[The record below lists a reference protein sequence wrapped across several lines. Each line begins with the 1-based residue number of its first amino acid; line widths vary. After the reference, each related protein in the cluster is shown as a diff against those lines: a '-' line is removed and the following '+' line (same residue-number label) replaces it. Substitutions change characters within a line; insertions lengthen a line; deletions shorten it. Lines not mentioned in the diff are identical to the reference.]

1 MTRGRKAIAT
11 GFLVVLILLATAAIA
26 QAHPLGNFTVNRF
39 SGLEFTKDALTV
51 HYVVD
56 MAEIPT
62 YQELSRLDPTNKE
75 NPTAQRLQ
83 TFADSLGR
91 RIAAGVSMTADGK
104 PVRLAPSGSEAS
116 LRTGQGGLKI
126 MRIDV
131 SLHGR
136 LPSPNATVHYTDGN
150 FSDRIGWKE
159 IIAYGSGGEGLSSS
173 SVPAKSVSDELRAY
187 PKSMLASPVDVTQ
200 ATVKL
205 QPGAAGSSG
214 GTTGGLTVTSPGAIG
229 GSLATEFARLIEHR
243 LSPLFLVAALL
254 LALAAGALHALGP
267 GHGKSIMAAYLVGN
281 EGKVRQAVAVG
292 VAVSLMHTASVV
304 ALGLAIL
311 GASKLFAPEVVF
323 PWLSLIS
330 ALVVLAL
337 GTYLL
342 RSRLRARAYARAH
355 HHVDGR
361 TTALQ
366 RDLPDDHEHGLDEH
380 VHEREPVLVHS
391 HGNSDVRGREQDLG
405 SPHDHALDHGHL
417 HEHEH
422 VHGSPQAH
430 ALDHGHLHDH
440 GHDHS
445 HAPPPGIAP
454 TSWKGLG
461 VIALSGGLLP
471 SPSALIVLL
480 AAVALHRI
488 VFGLVLVGVFS
499 VGLAAALTIVGV
511 LVIKA
516 RTYATRRWGENV
528 TNALPIFSAAAI
540 LVIGVVLT
548 AGAVAKL

>member
-1 MTRGRKAIAT
+1 VTRWRRSIAT
-11 GFLVVLILLATAAIA
+11 GFLTVVIVLLASAVA

-39 SGLEFTKDALTV
+39 SGLEFTKAGVTV

-62 YQELSRLDPTNKE
+62 YQELSRLDPTHKE
-75 NPTAQRLQ
+75 KPSAQSLQ
-83 TFADSLGR
+83 AYADSLGR
-91 RIAAGVSMTADGK
+91 RISTGATMTADGHNV
-104 PVRLAPSGSEAS
+104 PLTFSGSATS
-116 LRTGQGGLKI
+116 LRAGQGGLEI
-126 MRIDV
+126 MRIEV
-131 SLHGR
+131 SLRGP
-136 LPSPNATVHYTDGN
+136 LPSPNAVIHYADHN

-159 IIAYGSGGEGLSSS
+159 IIAYGSGGEGVSSA
-173 SVPAKSVSDELRAY
+173 SVPAKSVSQELRAY
-187 PKSMLASPVDVTQ
+187 PKSMLASPVDVTE

-205 QPGAAGSSG
+205 QPGASGTSG
-214 GTTGGLTVTSPGAIG
+214 GSVGGLTVSSPGAIG

-243 LSPLFLVAALL
+243 LSPLFLLAALL
-254 LALAAGALHALGP
+254 LALGAGALHALGP

-281 EGKVRQAVAVG
+281 EGKVRQAVTVG
-292 VAVSLMHTASVV
+292 VAVSLMHTASVG

-323 PWLSLIS
+323 PWLSLLS

-337 GTYLL
+337 GSYLL
-342 RSRLRARAYARAH
+342 RSRLRARSHARAH
-355 HHVDGR
+355 AHAESHAN
-361 TTALQ
+361 ALQ
-366 RDLPDDHEHGLDEH
+366 DLP
-380 VHEREPVLVHS
+380 
-391 HGNSDVRGREQDLG
+391 G
-405 SPHDHALDHGHL
+405 SHDHAHGHDDPEDL
-417 HEHEH
+417 GHAH
-422 VHGSPQAH
+422 HG
-430 ALDHGHLHDH
+430 

-445 HAPPPGIAP
+445 HDHGHGHSHAPAPGIAP

-488 VFGLVLVGVFS
+488 AFGLVLVGVFS
-499 VGLAAALTIVGV
+499 VGLAAALTTVGV

-516 RTYATRRWGENV
+516 RTYATRRWGENL

-540 LVIGVVLT
+540 LLIGVFLT

>member
-1 MTRGRKAIAT
+1 MTRWRRSIAT
-11 GFLVVLILLATAAIA
+11 GFLAVVIVLVTAVVA

-39 SGLEFTKDALTV
+39 SGLEFTKQGVTD

-62 YQELSRLDPTNKE
+62 YQELSRLDPSHKE
-75 NPTAQRLQ
+75 KPSAQSLHAY
-83 TFADSLGR
+83 ADSLGR
-91 RIAAGVSMTADGK
+91 RISTGVTMTADGHN
-104 PVRLAPSGSEAS
+104 VALTFSGSAAS
-116 LRTGQGGLKI
+116 LRPGQGGLKI
-126 MRIDV
+126 MRIEV
-131 SLHGR
+131 SLRGS
-136 LPSPNATVHYTDGN
+136 LPSPNAVIHYTDTN
-150 FSDRIGWKE
+150 FGDRIGWKE
-159 IIAYGSGGEGLSSS
+159 IIAYGSGGEGVLSA
-173 SVPAKSVSDELRAY
+173 SVPAKSVSQELRAY
-187 PKSMLASPVDVTQ
+187 PKSMLASPVDVTE

-205 QPGAAGSSG
+205 QPGAL
-214 GTTGGLTVTSPGAIG
+214 GTSTGPVGGLTVSSPGAIG

-243 LSPLFLVAALL
+243 LSPLFLLAALL
-254 LALAAGALHALGP
+254 LALGAGALHALGP
-267 GHGKSIMAAYLVGN
+267 GHGKSIMAAYLVGS
-281 EGKVRQAVAVG
+281 EGKVRQAVTVG
-292 VAVSLMHTASVV
+292 VAVSLMHTASVG

-323 PWLSLIS
+323 PWLSLLS

-342 RSRLRARAYARAH
+342 RSRLRARAHARAH
-355 HHVDGR
+355 GLAEPHTH
-361 TTALQ
+361 ALQ
-366 RDLPDDHEHGLDEH
+366 ELPASHDHHHGQHDHPHDLGQDHPDD
-380 VHEREPVLVHS
+380 
-391 HGNSDVRGREQDLG
+391 LG
-405 SPHDHALDHGHL
+405 HDHHSGHG
-417 HEHEH
+417 
-422 VHGSPQAH
+422 
-430 ALDHGHLHDH
+430 HDH

-445 HAPPPGIAP
+445 HDHGHSHSHAPAPGITP

-488 VFGLVLVGVFS
+488 AFGLVLVGVFS
-499 VGLAAALTIVGV
+499 VGLAAALTVVGV

-516 RTYATRRWGENV
+516 RTYATRRWGENL

-540 LVIGVVLT
+540 LLIGVFLT

>member
-1 MTRGRKAIAT
+1 MTRLRRLLVSIVVGIAA
-11 GFLVVLILLATAAIA
+11 FLLLAGPAS
-26 QAHPLGNFTVNRF
+26 AHPLGNFTVNRF
-39 SGLEFTKDALTV
+39 SGLELTTSAVTV

-62 YQELSRLDPTNKE
+62 YQVLSRLQPSNNEIVDTQK
-75 NPTAQRLQ
+75 LQ
-83 TFADSLGR
+83 DYADSVAR
-91 RIAAGVSMTADGK
+91 RIVGGVQLSANGRAVALRPRAATV
-104 PVRLAPSGSEAS
+104 S
-116 LRTGQGGLKI
+116 LRPGQGGLKI
-126 MRIDV
+126 MRIEV
-131 SLHGR
+131 PLQGS
-136 LPSPNATVHYTDGN
+136 LPSPDASLHYQDTN

-159 IIAYGSGGEGLSSS
+159 IIAYGSGGQGISSASVS
-173 SVPAKSVSDELRAY
+173 SKSVSDSLRAY
-187 PKSMLASPVDVTQ
+187 PKSMLASPLDVTE

-205 QPGAAGSSG
+205 QPGAASSG
-214 GTTGGLTVTSPGAIG
+214 GAAPGGLTVGSPGAIG
-229 GSLATEFARLIEHR
+229 GSLANAFAKLIQHH
-243 LSPLFLVAALL
+243 LSPLFLLLALL
-254 LALAAGALHALGP
+254 LALGAGALHALGP

-281 EGKVRQAVAVG
+281 EGKIRQAVIVG

-337 GTYLL
+337 GSYLL
-342 RSRLRARAYARAH
+342 RTRLASRARARAH
-355 HHVDGR
+355 ALGHAGGDG
-361 TTALQ
+361 AAH
-366 RDLPDDHEHGLDEH
+366 DHD
-380 VHEREPVLVHS
+380 HS
-391 HGNSDVRGREQDLG
+391 H
-405 SPHDHALDHGHL
+405 PHDHAHPHEHGH
-417 HEHEH
+417 
-422 VHGSPQAH
+422 
-430 ALDHGHLHDH
+430 
-440 GHDHS
+440 S
-445 HAPPPGIAP
+445 HFAPSDGITP

-488 VFGLVLVGVFS
+488 AFGLVLVGIFS

-516 RTYATRRWGENV
+516 RSFATRRWGENI

-540 LVIGVVLT
+540 LLIGVFLT
-548 AGAVAKL
+548 AGAVLKL

>member
-1 MTRGRKAIAT
+1 VTGARRWIAS
-11 GFLVVLILLATAAIA
+11 GFLVLVILFTTTAVA

-39 SGLEFTKDALTV
+39 SGLEFTRDAVTV

-75 NPTAQRLQ
+75 NPSTQRLQ

-91 RIAAGVSMTADGK
+91 RIAAGVSMTADNK
-104 PVRLAPSGSEAS
+104 PVPLSPSGNAAS

-126 MRIDV
+126 MRIEV
-131 SLHGR
+131 SLRGS
-136 LPSPNATVHYTDGN
+136 LPSPNAVVHYRDGN
-150 FSDRIGWKE
+150 YSDRIGWKE
-159 IIAYGSGGEGLSSS
+159 IIAYGSGGEGLRSA

-187 PKSMLASPVDVTQ
+187 PQSMLASPVDVTQ
-200 ATVKL
+200 ATVTL
-205 QPGAAGSSG
+205 QPGATGTSG
-214 GTTGGLTVTSPGAIG
+214 GTSGGLTVSSPGAIG

-281 EGKVRQAVAVG
+281 EGRVRQAVAVG

-323 PWLSLIS
+323 PWLSLLS
-330 ALVVLAL
+330 ALVVLTL

-342 RSRLRARAYARAH
+342 RSRLRARAQRH
-355 HHVDGR
+355 LVDS
-361 TTALQ
+361 TQALH
-366 RDLPDDHEHGLDEH
+366 PPPSHDHGSGLDH
-380 VHEREPVLVHS
+380 HLHEPGQMLL
-391 HGNSDVRGREQDLG
+391 Q
-405 SPHDHALDHGHL
+405 DHGHSG
-417 HEHEH
+417 E
-422 VHGSPQAH
+422 QAH
-430 ALDHGHLHDH
+430 E
-440 GHDHS
+440 HDHS
-445 HAPPPGIAP
+445 HSHDHLHTSPPGIAP

-488 VFGLVLVGVFS
+488 AFGLVLVGVFS

-516 RTYATRRWGENV
+516 RTYATRRWGENL

-540 LVIGVVLT
+540 LLIGVFLT